1 MALPAGSDIL
11 GLDFVNWSLPF
22 VNVDK
27 NISTDSRTLEFVN
40 WSLPLVTAPSGTV
53 AVAPT
58 SNVYAKVSG
67 NWINATEVWVNV
79 SGTWRQAEN
88 NNIYYKDNGLWKL

>member
-1 MALPAGSDIL
+1 MALPGSSDLL

-22 VNVDK
+22 VDVDK
-27 NISTDSRTLEFVN
+27 NTSSDSGTLEFLN

-58 SNVYAKVSG
+58 ANVYVKVNG
-67 NWINATEVWVNV
+67 NWVVASEVWVNV
-79 SGTWRQAEN
+79 SGTWREAEDGKIWYN
-88 NNIYYKDNGLWKL
+88 NSGTWSS